1 MNHANAA
8 AAEAGRR
15 RQGHGKGYRYGNGRI
30 RRCSARGQD
39 ITADQRRPGFVRHH
53 PAEEP
58 YDEPD
63 GSAFSFIFLGLERVE
78 GFKRIGGTGGQ

>member
-1 MNHANAA
+1 M
-8 AAEAGRR
+8 EST
-15 RQGHGKGYRYGNGRI
+15 KTTTTDVEF
-30 RRCSARGQD
+30 S
-39 ITADQRRPGFVRHH
+39 ITAAQRRPGFVRHP